1 MTDRRFPILGTE
13 EIPMLGRAQLMDRI
27 WGDISKTTP
36 SNLSIVG
43 PRYIGKTVLLRALA
57 ERAKADGSPFAL
69 VLYWE
74 VGFKPPQSDEAFIAD
89 LCDQLH
95 ETLAVDLVKYKDH
108 RAYLADDKTF
118 PVLKEVMDL
127 LQADGEA
134 ILMIWDGFDKPLSQ
148 GQLSG
153 TLFGQLRDLFNGKSH
168 KIITAARAKQSELA
182 ADKQV
187 EDSPFWNMFDVNP
200 VRVGP
205 LDDGDCQAMFAAGG
219 FKPQKGGEKELLN
232 WTGGHPLLFL
242 EVLNQLHRDQTFEFD
257 NTHVSNAAK
266 KVGPTLVNFLDKLW
280 GACTADA
287 KAIFRSLVE
296 QGELD
301 NSNVTRGTQDS
312 LISQAFAKA
321 TGSKLKPSCGL
332 LQQHIQDASGQ
343 DGGIKR
349 SFGMPD
355 DYEANIRELLEIR
368 LSQIQRPVNNRLHRL
383 VKQSISHLPS
393 DPDDCL
399 NNLTRIEELS
409 LDVVWQFEATAG
421 SLPAEVISA
430 WTTFPC
436 DRDRTVKDRMEN
448 NDWRIPTDRLQQI
461 LILERLT
468 GSRKDFTPLAKKISK
483 DTYVLLNAIHSFRN
497 RTEHTD
503 GQQMP
508 VGVAASALLLCVE
521 LLSCLERELGG
532 G

>member
-1 MTDRRFPILGTE
+1 
-13 EIPMLGRAQLMDRI
+13 
-27 WGDISKTTP
+27 
-36 SNLSIVG
+36 V
-43 PRYIGKTVLLRALA
+43 
-57 ERAKADGSPFAL
+57 KADDSPFAL

-74 VGFKPPQSDEAFIAD
+74 VGFKPPQSDEAFISD

-108 RAYLADDKTF
+108 RSYLSDDKTF

-127 LQADGEA
+127 LQADGES

-168 KIITAARAKQSELA
+168 KIITAARARQSELA

-205 LDDGDCQAMFAAGG
+205 LDDGDRQAIYTAGG

-242 EVLNQLHRDQTFEFD
+242 EVLNELHRDQTLEFD
-257 NTHVSNAAK
+257 NTHVSIAAK
-266 KVGPTLVNFLDKLW
+266 KVCPTLVNFLDKLW

-287 KAIFRSLVE
+287 KATFRSLVE

-301 NSNVTRGTQDS
+301 KSSVTRETQDS
-312 LISQAFAKA
+312 LISQAFASV

-349 SFGMPD
+349 SFGKPE
-355 DYEANIRELLEIR
+355 DYEANIREFLELR
-368 LSQIQRPVNNRLHRL
+368 LSQIQRPVDNRLHKL
-383 VKQSISHLPS
+383 VKQSISHLPN

-409 LDVVWQFEATAG
+409 LDVVWMFEAEKG
-421 SLPAEVISA
+421 SLPNDVVSA
-430 WTTFPC
+430 WTKSPGE
-436 DRDRTVKDRMEN
+436 RDRTVKDKMDN
-448 NDWRIPTDRLQQI
+448 NDWRIPTDRLQQV

-497 RTEHTD
+497 RTEHAD
-503 GQQMP
+503 RQQMH
-508 VGVAASALLLCVE
+508 VGVAASVLLLCIE
-521 LLSCLERELGG
+521 LLNCLSRELGQMES
-532 G
+532 